1 MHYIQINS
9 FGRPWEVV
17 EAIQQ
22 PDVGSPAADEV
33 VIEMKYSPINP
44 SDLVLMRGLYGI
56 RPELPAS
63 VGSEGMACV
72 TKVGSGIT
80 NLKEGDRVLF
90 PRGVPT
96 WVSRSRVK
104 ADGLF
109 ALPAHGDPQQL
120 SMLAVNPPTAYLM
133 LTEYVPLKTGDW
145 VLQTAGNSGVG
156 RAVIAIAKKLG
167 LRTISVVRRPELQD
181 ELRAIGAD
189 AVVVEGPDLAKRVAE
204 TTGKAKIKLALDCVG
219 GPGLMGVN
227 DCLADGGALVVY
239 GVMSGGPG
247 PFFTAGNIFRDLT
260 LRGFWLH
267 RWHNMNSAAR
277 IIEVQTLLSNW
288 VADGTIVSPVEAVY
302 PLDQAKIA
310 VSHAAKG
317 TGKILFRGT

>member
-9 FGRPWEVV
+9 FGKPWEVV
-17 EAIQQ
+17 EAILQ

-96 WVSRSRVK
+96 WASRSRVK

-181 ELRAIGAD
+181 ELRAAGAD
-189 AVVVEGPDLAKRVAE
+189 AVVVEGPDIAKSVAE
-204 TTGKAKIKLALDCVG
+204 TTGKTKIHLALD
-219 GPGLMGVN
+219 
-227 DCLADGGALVVY
+227 
-239 GVMSGGPG
+239 
-247 PFFTAGNIFRDLT
+247 
-260 LRGFWLH
+260 
-267 RWHNMNSAAR
+267 
-277 IIEVQTLLSNW
+277 
-288 VADGTIVSPVEAVY
+288 
-302 PLDQAKIA
+302 
-310 VSHAAKG
+310 
-317 TGKILFRGT
+317 